1 VGEGRRARTSYL
13 EAQTK
18 AGPVMNIAVV
28 GTGYV
33 GLVSGTCFAE
43 SGNEVICVDID
54 RARIDALSAG
64 TIPIYE
70 PGLEELVRRNIKE
83 RRLSFTC
90 DLPTAIEQS
99 MVSFVSVGTPMNPDG
114 SADLTGVLSVCE
126 EIARAAK
133 GYHII
138 AIKSTVPVGTN
149 DRINERVKQIANSRI
164 DVCSVPEFLKEGS
177 AVEDFMRPDRVV
189 IGSSSEQAT
198 AILREIHA
206 PFVRTD
212 NPILVMHPRSAELT
226 KYASNAMLAL
236 RISFINQMAN
246 LCEAVGAE
254 INDVRRGMGADRR
267 IGSQFLFPGVGY
279 GGSCFPKDVQALIHS
294 AAQHQL
300 EFTMLKATDE
310 VNARQK
316 RLLFERIQQHFGPDL
331 RGRCFAIWGLAFKP
345 RTDDM
350 REAPSLVM
358 IEELLKAHARV
369 QVHDP
374 EALENARKIFGDR
387 VSYHRTN
394 YEALSQAD
402 ALIILTEWNEF
413 RHPNFQRIRAELK
426 QPVIFDG
433 RNLYDPALMKALEF
447 RYYSIGRRPI

>member
-1 VGEGRRARTSYL
+1 
-13 EAQTK
+13 
-18 AGPVMNIAVV
+18 MNIAVV

-43 SGNEVICVDID
+43 SGNEVVCVDIN
-54 RARIDALSAG
+54 RERVEQLQAG
-64 TIPIYE
+64 KVPIYE
-70 PGLEELVRRNIKE
+70 PGLEELVRRNVKE
-83 RRLSFTC
+83 GRLSFTTE
-90 DLPTAIEQS
+90 LGPAVGQS
-99 MVSFVSVGTPMNPDG
+99 MVSFLAVGTPMSDSG
-114 SADLTGVLSVCE
+114 AADLSQVFRVAE
-126 EIARAAK
+126 QVAKAAD
-133 GYHII
+133 GYHVI

-149 DRINERVKQIANSRI
+149 HRVRAIVEAHGNGRI

-177 AVEDFMRPDRVV
+177 AIEDFMRPDRVV
-189 IGSSSEQAT
+189 LGSTSEQAT
-198 AILREIHA
+198 AILREIHS

-212 NPILVMHPRSAELT
+212 NPILVMDPRSAELT

-254 INDVRRGMGADRR
+254 INEVRRGMGADRR
-267 IGSQFLFPGVGY
+267 IGSSFLFPGVGY

-294 AAQHQL
+294 AAEHKL
-300 EFTMLKATDE
+300 DFTILKATDE
-310 VNARQK
+310 VNNDQK
-316 RLLFERIQQHFGPDL
+316 RILVDRVKQHFGGNL
-331 RGRCFAIWGLAFKP
+331 RGRTFAIWGLAFKP

-350 REAPSLVM
+350 REAPSLVV
-358 IEELLKAHARV
+358 IEELLAAGARV
-369 QVHDP
+369 QAHDP

-394 YEALSQAD
+394 YDALKGAD
-402 ALIILTEWNEF
+402 ALLILTEWNEF
-413 RHPNFQRIRAELK
+413 RHPNFHRIKSELK

-447 RYYSIGRRPI
+447 KYHSIGRRPV

>member
-1 VGEGRRARTSYL
+1 
-13 EAQTK
+13 
-18 AGPVMNIAVV
+18 MNIAVV

-54 RARIDALSAG
+54 RSRIEALAAG

-70 PGLEELVRRNIKE
+70 PGLEELVKRNIKE

-90 DLPTAIEQS
+90 DLVDAVARS
-99 MVSFVSVGTPMNPDG
+99 MVSVVTVGTPMSSNG
-114 SADLTGVLSVCE
+114 AADLSGVLTVSE
-126 EIARAAK
+126 DIARAAM

-138 AIKSTVPVGTN
+138 AVKSTVPVGTN
-149 DRINERVKQIANSRI
+149 DRVRERVRRIANSRI

-212 NPILVMHPRSAELT
+212 NPILIMHPRSAELT

-279 GGSCFPKDVQALIHS
+279 GGSCFPKDVQALVHS
-294 AAQHQL
+294 AAEHQL
-300 EFTMLKATDE
+300 EFTMLKASDQ
-310 VNARQK
+310 VNDQQK
-316 RLLFERIQQHFGPDL
+316 RLIVERVKQHFGPDL
-331 RGRCFAIWGLAFKP
+331 SGHTLAIWGLAFKP

-350 REAPSLVM
+350 REAPSLVV

-374 EALENARKIFGDR
+374 EALESARRIFGER

-413 RHPNFQRIRAELK
+413 RHPNFQRIKAELK

-433 RNLYDPALMKALEF
+433 RNLYDPGLMKALEF

>member
-1 VGEGRRARTSYL
+1 
-13 EAQTK
+13 
-18 AGPVMNIAVV
+18 MNIAVI

-43 SGNEVICVDID
+43 SGNEVICVDIN
-54 RARIDALSAG
+54 RARIDQLAAG
-64 TIPIYE
+64 KVPIYE
-70 PGLEELVRRNIKE
+70 PGLEELVRRNVKDG
-83 RRLSFTC
+83 RLRFTT
-90 DLPTAIEQS
+90 DLPAAVRES
-99 MVSFVSVGTPMNPDG
+99 MISLVAVGTPMSPSG
-114 SADLTGVLSVCE
+114 AADLSQIMQVADQVT
-126 EIARAAK
+126 AATL

-149 DRINERVKQIANSRI
+149 DRVRALVEGKGNERI
-164 DVCSVPEFLKEGS
+164 DVCSLPEFLKEGS
-177 AVEDFMRPDRVV
+177 AIEDFMRPDRVV
-189 IGSSSEQAT
+189 IGSNSEKAT

-212 NPILVMHPRSAELT
+212 NPILVMDPRSAELT

-254 INDVRRGMGADRR
+254 INEVRRGMGTDKR

-294 AAQHQL
+294 AAEQKLHFSIL
-300 EFTMLKATDE
+300 EAVDE
-310 VNARQK
+310 VNDAQK
-316 RLLFERIQQHFGPDL
+316 RIMVERASTHFDGNLKD
-331 RGRCFAIWGLAFKP
+331 RVFAVWGLAFKP

-350 REAPSLVM
+350 REAPALVV
-358 IEELLKAHARV
+358 IESLLKAGARI
-369 QVHDP
+369 QAHDP
-374 EALENARKIFGDR
+374 EALENARLIFGDR
-387 VSYHRTN
+387 ISYYPTN
-394 YEALSQAD
+394 YDALRGAD

-413 RHPNFQRIRAELK
+413 RHPNFQRMKTEMK
-426 QPVIFDG
+426 HPVIFDG

-447 RYYSIGRRPI
+447 TYYSVGRRPVEAEVGAPQPNGH

>member
-1 VGEGRRARTSYL
+1 
-13 EAQTK
+13 
-18 AGPVMNIAVV
+18 MNIAVV

-54 RARIDALSAG
+54 RARIETLITG
-64 TIPIYE
+64 TIPFYE
-70 PGLEELVRRNIKE
+70 PGLGELVSRNIKE
-83 RRLSFTC
+83 RRLNFTC
-90 DLPTAIEQS
+90 DLAEAVAQS
-99 MVSFVSVGTPMNPDG
+99 MVSFVTVGTPMSTNG
-114 SADLTGVLSVCE
+114 SADLSVVLSVSE
-126 EIARAAK
+126 DIARAAI

-149 DRINERVKQIANSRI
+149 DRVRERVSRIANSPI

-189 IGSSSEQAT
+189 IGSSNEQAI

-212 NPILVMHPRSAELT
+212 NPILVMHPCSAELT

-254 INDVRRGMGADRR
+254 INDVRRGMGTDRR
-267 IGSQFLFPGVGY
+267 IGSQFLFPGLGY

-294 AAQHQL
+294 AAEHQL
-300 EFTMLKATDE
+300 DFTMLKATDE
-310 VNARQK
+310 VNTQQK
-316 RLLFERIQQHFGPDL
+316 RLVVDRVQQHFGSDL
-331 RGRCFAIWGLAFKP
+331 SRCTFAIWGLAFKP

-350 REAPSLVM
+350 REAPSLVV
-358 IEELLKAHARV
+358 IDELLKAHARV

-374 EALENARKIFGDR
+374 EALENARRIFGER

-394 YEALSQAD
+394 YEALSGAD

-413 RHPNFQRIRAELK
+413 RHPNFQRIKAELR
-426 QPVIFDG
+426 QPLIFDG

>member
-1 VGEGRRARTSYL
+1 
-13 EAQTK
+13 
-18 AGPVMNIAVV
+18 MNIAVV

-54 RARIDALSAG
+54 RSRIEALAAG

-70 PGLEELVRRNIKE
+70 PGLGELVSRNVKE
-83 RRLSFTC
+83 RRLNFTC
-90 DLPTAIEQS
+90 DLVAAVAQS
-99 MVSFVSVGTPMNPDG
+99 MVSFVTVGTPMNSNG
-114 SADLTGVLSVCE
+114 TADLSGVLSVSE
-126 EIARAAK
+126 DIARAAV

-149 DRINERVKQIANSRI
+149 DRVRERVRQLANSHV

-189 IGSSSEQAT
+189 IGSSSEQTT

-206 PFVRTD
+206 PFLRTD

-279 GGSCFPKDVQALIHS
+279 GGSCFPKDVQALMHS
-294 AAQHQL
+294 AAEHHL
-300 EFTMLKATDE
+300 DFSMLKATDE
-310 VNARQK
+310 VNSQQK
-316 RLLFERIQQHFGPDL
+316 RLMVERVKQHFGSDL
-331 RGRCFAIWGLAFKP
+331 SGRTLAIWGLAFKP

-350 REAPSLVM
+350 REAPSLVV
-358 IEELLKAHARV
+358 IDELLKAHARV

-374 EALENARKIFGDR
+374 EALENARRIFGER

-394 YEALSQAD
+394 YEALSHAD

-413 RHPNFQRIRAELK
+413 RHPNFQRIKAELK

-433 RNLYDPALMKALEF
+433 RNLYDPVLMKALEF
-447 RYYSIGRRPI
+447 KYYSIGRRPI

>member
-1 VGEGRRARTSYL
+1 
-13 EAQTK
+13 
-18 AGPVMNIAVV
+18 MNIAVV

-54 RARIDALSAG
+54 RNRIDQLNAG
-64 TIPIYE
+64 GIPIYE
-70 PGLEELVRRNIKE
+70 PGLEELVRRNVKE
-83 RRLSFTC
+83 HRLSFTT
-90 DLPTAIEQS
+90 DLAGALSQS
-99 MVSFVSVGTPMNPDG
+99 MVSFIAVGTPMSKSG
-114 SADLTGVLSVCE
+114 AADLSGVFKAAESVVKE
-126 EIARAAK
+126 AS

-149 DRINERVKQIANSRI
+149 DSVREIVASNGNHRI

-189 IGSSSEQAT
+189 IGSTSEQAT

-254 INDVRRGMGADRR
+254 INDVRRGMGSDRR

-294 AAQHQL
+294 AADHQL
-300 EFTMLKATDE
+300 EFTILKAADE
-310 VNARQK
+310 VNDQQK
-316 RLLFERIQQHFGPDL
+316 RLMIERVKQHFGGDL
-331 RGRCFAIWGLAFKP
+331 KGRTFAIWGLAFKP

-350 REAPSLVM
+350 REAPSLAA
-358 IEELLKAHARV
+358 IEELLAAGAV
-369 QVHDP
+369 VNAHDP
-374 EALENARKIFGDR
+374 EALDNARRIFGDR
-387 VSYHRTN
+387 ISYHRTN
-394 YEALSQAD
+394 YDALTGAD

-413 RHPNFQRIRAELK
+413 RHPNFQRIKAQLK

-433 RNLYDPALMKALEF
+433 RNLYDPALMLALEF
-447 RYYSIGRRPI
+447 TYYSIGRRPVSPQTS

>member
-1 VGEGRRARTSYL
+1 
-13 EAQTK
+13 
-18 AGPVMNIAVV
+18 MNIAVV

-54 RARIDALSAG
+54 RQRVESLTSG

-70 PGLEELVRRNIKE
+70 PGLEELVRRNLKE
-83 RRLSFTC
+83 RRLSFTTE
-90 DLPTAIEQS
+90 LPTAIERS
-99 MVSFVSVGTPMNPDG
+99 MVSFVAVGTPMASDG
-114 SADLTGVLSVCE
+114 AADLSGVLRVSE
-126 EIARAAK
+126 EIARAAVD
-133 GYHII
+133 YHII
-138 AIKSTVPVGTN
+138 AVKSTVPVGTN
-149 DRINERVKQIANSRI
+149 DRIRERIRHIADSRI
-164 DVCSVPEFLKEGS
+164 EVCSVPEFLKEGS

-189 IGSSSEQAT
+189 IGSDSEQAT

-206 PFVRTD
+206 AFVRTD

-267 IGSQFLFPGVGY
+267 IGSQFLFPGAGY

-294 AAQHQL
+294 AAENELDFAML
-300 EFTMLKATDE
+300 EAADQ
-310 VNARQK
+310 VNHRQK
-316 RLLFERIQQHFGPDL
+316 RLLVERIKQRFGADL
-331 RGRCFAIWGLAFKP
+331 AGRTFAVWGLAFKP

-350 REAPSLVM
+350 REAPSLVV
-358 IEELLKAHARV
+358 IDELLKARARV

-374 EALENARKIFGDR
+374 EALENARNIFGDR

-394 YEALSQAD
+394 YEALAHAD

-413 RHPNFQRIRAELK
+413 RHPNFQRIKSELK

-433 RNLYDPALMKALEF
+433 RNLYDPSLMKALEF

>member
-1 VGEGRRARTSYL
+1 
-13 EAQTK
+13 
-18 AGPVMNIAVV
+18 MNIAVV

-54 RARIDALSAG
+54 HSRIEALNAG

-70 PGLEELVRRNIKE
+70 PGLGELVKRNIKE
-83 RRLSFTC
+83 RRLTFTC
-90 DLPTAIEQS
+90 DVQAAVAQS
-99 MVSFVSVGTPMNPDG
+99 MVSFVAVGTPMSPSG
-114 SADLTGVLSVCE
+114 AADLSSVLTVSQD
-126 EIARAAK
+126 IARAAV
-133 GYHII
+133 GYHVI

-149 DRINERVKQIANSRI
+149 DRVRERVERVANSPI

-198 AILREIHA
+198 AILHEIHA

-212 NPILVMHPRSAELT
+212 NPMLVMHPRSAELT

-294 AAQHQL
+294 AAEHQL
-300 EFTMLKATDE
+300 DFTMLKATDE
-310 VNARQK
+310 VNNQQK
-316 RLLFERIQQHFGPDL
+316 RLIVERVKQHFGPDL
-331 RGRCFAIWGLAFKP
+331 SGRTFAIWGLAFKP

-350 REAPSLVM
+350 REAPSLVV
-358 IEELLKAHARV
+358 IDELLKAKARV

-374 EALENARKIFGDR
+374 EALESARRIFGER

-394 YEALSQAD
+394 YEALLHAD

-413 RHPNFQRIRAELK
+413 RHPNFQRIKAELR

-433 RNLYDPALMKALEF
+433 RNLYDPALMRALEF
-447 RYYSIGRRPI
+447 RYYSIGRRAI

>member
-1 VGEGRRARTSYL
+1 
-13 EAQTK
+13 
-18 AGPVMNIAVV
+18 MNIAVI

-43 SGNEVICVDID
+43 SGNEVICVDIN
-54 RARIDALSAG
+54 RARIEQLTAG
-64 TIPIYE
+64 KVPIYE
-70 PGLEELVRRNIKE
+70 PGLEELVRRNIKDG
-83 RRLSFTC
+83 RLRFTT
-90 DLPTAIEQS
+90 DLAAAVRESLIS
-99 MVSFVSVGTPMNPDG
+99 LVAVGTPMSPSG
-114 SADLTGVLSVCE
+114 AADLSQIMQVAGQV
-126 EIARAAK
+126 AAAAL

-138 AIKSTVPVGTN
+138 VIKSTVPVGTN
-149 DRINERVKQIANSRI
+149 DRVRALVESNGNARI
-164 DVCSVPEFLKEGS
+164 EVCSLPEFLKEGS
-177 AVEDFMRPDRVV
+177 AIEDFMRPDRIV
-189 IGSSSEQAT
+189 IGSTSEKAT

-212 NPILVMHPRSAELT
+212 NPTIVMDPRSAELT

-254 INDVRRGMGADRR
+254 INEVRRGMGTDRR

-294 AAQHQL
+294 AAENQL
-300 EFTMLKATDE
+300 DFSILQAADE
-310 VNARQK
+310 VNDLQK
-316 RLLFERIQQHFGPDL
+316 RIMVERARTHFAGVLKD
-331 RGRCFAIWGLAFKP
+331 RVFAVWGLAFKP

-350 REAPSLVM
+350 REAPALVV
-358 IEELLKAHARV
+358 IEELLAAGARI
-369 QVHDP
+369 QAHDP
-374 EALENARKIFGDR
+374 EALESARIIFGDR
-387 VSYHRTN
+387 VSYHGSN
-394 YEALSQAD
+394 YEALRGAD

-413 RHPNFQRIRAELK
+413 RHPNFQRMKSELK

-447 RYYSIGRRPI
+447 TYYSVGRRPVHAELEAAPHSTH